1 MSRSGSSQT
10 PEDMDAMFV
19 GWTPGAEKEVR
30 KTAPRL
36 HHKKSRTGCQQCR
49 ARRVKV
55 RRSLSFSRVASS
67 NLKPLSPKEPQSLVP
82 FSWTEIG

>member
-1 MSRSGSSQT
+1 MPQEYIDSPNMSGSGSSQT
-10 PEDMDAMFV
+10 PEMDGMFV

-55 RRSLSFSRVASS
+55 RGSLSFLSSTSFVSCFGDFSR
-67 NLKPLSPKEPQSLVP
+67 
-82 FSWTEIG
+82 